1 METLMEPS
9 KMFNEI
15 TNDPLQCIRLCVSF
29 LERSRVIKL
38 TENCINSFCKK
49 TCSHSVL
56 YQVSSSQMK
65 HYLHLNQFNR
75 SKIIFGKNMR
85 ERITCTDSTAKR
97 NAFGW
102 EYMVALFY
110 SMLESWNSIGIKE
123 KRIFPP
129 KKKCPKSSKIN
140 KNEWVEH
147 VLGSCR

>member
-1 METLMEPS
+1 MSLPWGNFMETLMEPS

-15 TNDPLQCIRLCVSF
+15 TNDPLQCIRWCVSF

-102 EYMVALFY
+102 EYMVVVVLFNVRK
-110 SMLESWNSIGIKE
+110 LKFHRN
-123 KRIFPP
+123 KRRKNFPP
-129 KKKCPKSSKIN
+129 QKKSAQNLRK
-140 KNEWVEH
+140 
-147 VLGSCR
+147 